1 MIKKIW
7 VISVLILSLCFNAV
21 QADIS
26 EAEVI
31 GISLINQNPDPAR
44 AGEMLELRFRVENFG
59 GMGANNLEIGFI
71 PGYPFL
77 EVPGEEYLKT
87 IKTLSAYQTGDEGV
101 IIKYTFKVDKDAVK
115 GVNEIKLKQG
125 KAGSTAYAIRSFD
138 IEITGKEF
146 AQIIYV
152 DKAKIDPGKETKLKF
167 TITNIGNSPLQNIVF
182 SWNEKNGIILPV
194 YSDDTKYIKYIDV
207 GGSTDLEYTVVADVN
222 AAAGLYQLNLNLKF
236 ESEGGVPKEINT
248 KAGVFVGGETDFD
261 VTFSESSAGQ
271 TSLSVA
277 NTGNNPAL
285 SVTVRIPEQKNFRV
299 TGSASS
305 IIGNLD
311 KGDYTIV
318 SFQITQANSI
328 AGTTGTAER
337 AKRQLSDEER
347 QRLSEQLSQRNA
359 SESNKLK
366 VLIEYT
372 DTTGVR
378 QIVEKTVPIQFR
390 LISTGGVQTARIS
403 AQTQSIWTKP
413 IFYIPAILAIAAVI
427 VTLGVVERKRKY
439 KEVFFLKTLLK
450 EALLKKRKR

>member
-1 MIKKIW
+1 MIKKILI
-7 VISVLILSLCFNAV
+7 ISVLILSLCFNVV

-31 GISLINQNPDPAR
+31 SISLINQNPDPAR

-59 GMGANNLEIGFI
+59 GMGANDLEIEFI
-71 PGYPFL
+71 PTYPF
-77 EVPGEEYLKT
+77 VGIPGEEYLKT
-87 IKTLSAYQTGDEGV
+87 IKTLSAYQTGDDGV
-101 IIKYTFKVDKDAVK
+101 IIKFMVKVDKDAVK

-125 KAGSTAYAIRSFD
+125 KAGSSAYAIRSFD

-167 TITNIGNSPLQNIVF
+167 TITNIGNSPLQNIIF
-182 SWNEKNGIILPV
+182 SWNEENGIILPV
-194 YSDDTKYIKYIDV
+194 YSDDTKYIKHIDV
-207 GGSTDLEYTVVADVN
+207 GGSADLEYIVVADVN

-236 ESEGGVPKEINT
+236 ESEAGAPKEINT
-248 KAGVFVGGETDFD
+248 KAGVFVGGETNFD

-318 SFQITQANSI
+318 SFQITQANSL
-328 AGTTGTAER
+328 AGTTGTADR
-337 AKRQLSDEER
+337 ANFRQLSDEER

-378 QIVEKTVPIQFR
+378 QTVEKTVPIQFR
-390 LISTGGVQTARIS
+390 LAGITSTQTS
-403 AQTQSIWTKP
+403 AKIQTQSIWTNP
-413 IFYIPAILAIAAVI
+413 LFYIPVFLAIAAAI
-427 VTLGVVERKRKY
+427 ATLSIVERKRKY
-439 KEVFFLKTLLK
+439 NELIFMKGLLK
-450 EALLKKRKR
+450 ALLKKKKR